1 MKAINSWRH
10 KAGSRYYGSSCHTT
24 RREEMD
30 VQTIELDAYVIDTLM
45 GDLVGHD
52 HQPSAFLVYLFLWRR
67 TRGEGVEE
75 AAVSLREIADG
86 TGLSRRGVQDALA
99 RLVQRRLIDSARE
112 SITAV
117 PRYRVHRPWLRWM
130 QAAGE

>member
-1 MKAINSWRH
+1 M
-10 KAGSRYYGSSCHTT
+10 
-24 RREEMD
+24 
-30 VQTIELDAYVIDTLM
+30 IELDAYVLDTLM
-45 GDLVGHD
+45 LDLVGHD

-75 AAVSLREIADG
+75 AAISLRAIAEG

-99 RLVQRRLIDSARE
+99 HLAARRLIDSTRE

-117 PRYRVHRPWLRWM
+117 PRYRVHRPWAR
-130 QAAGE
+130 AVSAGDGS

>member
-1 MKAINSWRH
+1 
-10 KAGSRYYGSSCHTT
+10 
-24 RREEMD
+24 
-30 VQTIELDAYVIDTLM
+30 VQTIEVDAYVLDTLM

-75 AAVSLREIADG
+75 AALSLRAIAEG
-86 TGLSRRGVQDALA
+86 TGLSRRGVQDAIA
-99 RLVQRRLIDSARE
+99 RLTQRQLVEVARE

-117 PRYRVHRPWLRWM
+117 PRYRVHRPWARWM
-130 QAAGE
+130 ETEGREEG